1 MELSWKNSQKK
12 NGKKHQKEGKKIAVK
27 RADLATN
34 PFTY

>member
-1 MELSWKNSQKK
+1 MIPKVRVQMAVKK
-12 NGKKHQKEGKKIAVK
+12 EDKKEDERIVK